1 MPTLIVFQHSPW
13 GGPGRLGLTLRDHG
27 FKLDILRM
35 DRPRELG
42 KGIPPDYDNV
52 HGLVILGGPQNVSDP
67 EPWINQEIA
76 YIKGAHDRALPVIGI
91 CLGHQMIAKAL
102 GGDVSPMAKPEL
114 GFTNTSVSIPGQTD
128 TIMAGIPWDF
138 MAFQTHGQEVSKLP
152 PGATTL
158 ASSAAC
164 KIQAFRAGVR
174 TYAFQF
180 HFEVDRP
187 MISSFLSEASDW
199 AKSAG
204 TPLASLEKQADTHYN
219 RFGVIA
225 DRLCNNLAT
234 YCFPSVGLVG
244 V

>member
-1 MPTLIVFQHSPW
+1 MATIIVFQHSPW

-27 FKLDILRM
+27 FRLDIRRM
-35 DRPRELG
+35 DQHREVG
-42 KGIPPDYDNV
+42 RGVPVDYDNV
-52 HGLVILGGPQNVSDP
+52 HGVVALGGPQNVGDP

-76 YIKGAHDRALPVIGI
+76 YLKGAHDRGLPVIGL

-102 GGDVSPMAKPEL
+102 GGEVAPMGKPEL
-114 GFTNTSVSIPGQTD
+114 GFTRTSLSVAAQTD

-138 MAFQTHGQEVSKLP
+138 MAFQSHAQEVTKAP
-152 PGATTL
+152 PGATVL

-164 KIQAFRAGVR
+164 KVQAFRAGVR

-187 MISSFLSEASDW
+187 MLSTFLGEAKDW
-199 AKSAG
+199 ARDAG
-204 TPLASLEKQADTHYN
+204 TSVGDLEKQADQHYG

-225 DRLCNNLAT
+225 DRLCVNLAT